1 MDKKKTLTDIHTIKE
16 IFVKKHTSYRSLGQL
31 LMLVGGVKLLNL
43 ALSLLLLTF
52 QPSLQAATAGKN
64 LIEGLDYAAL
74 LYFLV
79 KITKKRAKKS
89 LGILSKLKISRL

>member
-16 IFVKKHTSYRSLGQL
+16 ILVKNQTSYRSLGQL

-52 QPSLQAATAGKN
+52 HPSLQAAAAGKN
-64 LIEGLDYAAL
+64 LIKGLAYAAL

-79 KITKKRAKKS
+79 KITKKEQKN
-89 LGILSKLKISRL
+89 RLESFLN